1 MYGVVGSVLFCVG
14 LLVMKAAIAGARRQP
29 VPRWLSDDMQAYLVV
44 PFIVT
49 ALVVGVASLGTW
61 LVGGHWK
68 TESPIGWGAM
78 VAAALAYIVLKRMLR
93 IGTVAHP
100 VPAPLGV
107 IEGAKPQDPGR
118 PPQRPPLKKAA

>member
-49 ALVVGVASLGTW
+49 ALVVGIASLGTW
-61 LVGGHWK
+61 LIGGHWRN
-68 TESPIGWGAM
+68 ESLIGWGVMAAS
-78 VAAALAYIVLKRMLR
+78 AAAYVLIRRMLPS
-93 IGTVAHP
+93 AELAPP
-100 VPAPLGV
+100 VPLGV
-107 IEGAKPQDPGR
+107 VEGARPQDPGR